1 MKRKITQQLIDWK
14 NRPDHKPL
22 ILQGARQVGKT
33 YILEEFGRQHY
44 KNYIKV
50 SLDLVPDVRN
60 FLKDNINPLEIIAY
74 LETLYNVRIVPHETL
89 VILDEIQDCKR
100 ALLALKYFQ
109 EDYPQYDVVA
119 AGSLLGVAVNQGN
132 KPDEEAQ
139 KANLQQEDEEFSYP
153 VGKVDELRLYPMDF
167 EEFLWAMNMEVL
179 AQDIRTHFNTNE
191 AMPASVHQMALDLYQ
206 RYLII
211 GGMPESVSKYVET
224 HSYLECR
231 TVQQSILLGYNA
243 DMAKYAKPATTV
255 KIRACFNSIP
265 AQLAKENRKFQYKL
279 AQKGGTAKIFG
290 EAIEW
295 LILAG
300 IVHKCKLISHGFIP
314 ISAQEDDSGFK
325 IYMSDIG
332 LLNTKAQMPAQMLLN
347 SIETENTFLG
357 SVAENYVGQALAA
370 NGITLRYWK
379 NDNTQ
384 EVEFIIQDGM
394 NVIPVEVK
402 KGKKV
407 DAISMNNFK
416 KTYNCSFAYRI
427 SGKNFGFANEIKSVP
442 LYAAFCIEAIIFEPS
457 PKA

>member
-1 MKRKITQQLIDWK
+1 MKRKLTQKLTDWK

-33 YILEEFGRQHY
+33 YILEEFGRNHY

-50 SLDLVPDVRN
+50 SLDLVTDVTN
-60 FLKDNINPLEIIAY
+60 FLKDNINPIEIIAY
-74 LETLYNVRIVPHETL
+74 LESLYNQRILPHETL

-100 ALLALKYFQ
+100 ALLALKYFK
-109 EDYPQYDVVA
+109 EDYPQYDIVA

-132 KPDEEAQ
+132 KP
-139 KANLQQEDEEFSYP
+139 NEDEKTDKKDDDEFSYP
-153 VGKVDELRLYPMDF
+153 VGMVDELTLFPMDF
-167 EEFLWAMNMEVL
+167 EEFLWATGN
-179 AQDIRTHFNTNE
+179 DILSQEIRSHYETNE
-191 AMPASVHQMALDLYQ
+191 AMPASVHSLALDIYQ
-206 RYLII
+206 KYLVV
-211 GGMPESVSKYVET
+211 GGMPESVQRWVDT

-231 TVQQSILLGYNA
+231 TVQQSILVGYNA

-279 AQKGGTAKIFG
+279 AMKGGTAKIFG

-300 IVHKCKLISHGFIP
+300 TVHKCKLITHGFIP
-314 ISAQEDDSGFK
+314 ISAQEDDSDFK
-325 IYMSDIG
+325 IYMSDVG
-332 LLNTKAQMPAQMLLN
+332 LLNTKTQMPVQMLLN
-347 SIETENTFLG
+347 AIETDNTFLG

-370 NGITLRYWK
+370 NGIALRYWK

-384 EVEFIIQDGM
+384 EVEFILQDGM

-407 DAISMNNFK
+407 DAISLNNFK
-416 KTYNCSFAYRI
+416 KTYNCPFAYRI
-427 SGKNFGFANEIKSVP
+427 SGKNFGFANGIKAVP
-442 LYAAFCIEAIIFEPS
+442 LYAVFCIEANGNLESTF
-457 PKA
+457 

>member
-1 MKRKITQQLIDWK
+1 M
-14 NRPDHKPL
+14 
-22 ILQGARQVGKT
+22 
-33 YILEEFGRQHY
+33 E
-44 KNYIKV
+44 
-50 SLDLVPDVRN
+50 
-60 FLKDNINPLEIIAY
+60 
-74 LETLYNVRIVPHETL
+74 
-89 VILDEIQDCKR
+89 
-100 ALLALKYFQ
+100 
-109 EDYPQYDVVA
+109 
-119 AGSLLGVAVNQGN
+119 
-132 KPDEEAQ
+132 
-139 KANLQQEDEEFSYP
+139 EEFSYP

-167 EEFLWAMNMEVL
+167 EEFLWATNNDIL
-179 AQDIRTHFNTNE
+179 AQDIRIHFNSNE
-191 AMPASVHQMALDLYQ
+191 AMPASVHQLALDLYQ
-206 RYLII
+206 RYLIV
-211 GGMPESVSKYVET
+211 GGMPESVGKYVET
-224 HSYLECR
+224 HSFLECR
-231 TVQQSILLGYNA
+231 TVQQSILIGYNA

-265 AQLAKENRKFQYKL
+265 SQLAKENRKFQYKL

-314 ISAQEDDSGFK
+314 ISAQEDDSDFK

-384 EVEFIIQDGM
+384 EVEYIIQDGM

-416 KTYNCSFAYRI
+416 KTYNCPFAYRI

-442 LYAAFCIEAIIFEPS
+442 LYAVFCIEAQENLIDD
-457 PKA
+457 